1 MVLQCCGA
9 AVLRFFELQ
18 HGKTATLQH
27 LRNEE
32 DAMEKRDVF
41 NRMIAEGLIPVVRV
55 TSAKEAIDV
64 ADAIKEGGVSFIEIT
79 MSVQGAIDVIKELTQ
94 KYKDEI
100 IMGAGTVLD
109 TETGRAAL
117 LAGAQ
122 FIVGP
127 TLNLDLIQLA
137 HRYSAVVIPGAATP
151 TEILTAWNAGADM
164 VKVFP
169 AGQLG
174 GPEYLKALRG
184 PLPQILLVPTGGV
197 NLQNAG
203 AFIKAGATA
212 LGVGGELV
220 DKKAVKE
227 KKFNII
233 TENTRAFLKVI
244 REAERVSMRITF
256 PYPEIRP
263 LEIPDQNLL
272 GIFSPSTVRVEKSE
286 EEIIDETFSDP
297 INLPAYLRSWNGVK
311 MS

>member
-1 MVLQCCGA
+1 
-9 AVLRFFELQ
+9 
-18 HGKTATLQH
+18 
-27 LRNEE
+27 
-32 DAMEKRDVF
+32 MEKRDIF
-41 NRMIAEGLIPVVRV
+41 NRMISEGLIPVIRV
-55 TSAKEAIDV
+55 ASASEAMDV

-109 TETGRAAL
+109 AETGRAAL

-122 FIVGP
+122 FIVSP
-127 TLNLDLIQLA
+127 ILNLSLIELA

-169 AGQLG
+169 AAQLG
-174 GPEYLKALRG
+174 GPDYIKAVKA

-197 NLQNAG
+197 NLQNAA
-203 AFIKAGATA
+203 AFIKAGAAA

-227 KKFNII
+227 KKFHII
-233 TENTRAFLKVI
+233 TENTQAFLKTI
-244 REAERVSMRITF
+244 KEARG
-256 PYPEIRP
+256 
-263 LEIPDQNLL
+263 Q
-272 GIFSPSTVRVEKSE
+272 G
-286 EEIIDETFSDP
+286 
-297 INLPAYLRSWNGVK
+297 
-311 MS
+311 

>member
-1 MVLQCCGA
+1 
-9 AVLRFFELQ
+9 
-18 HGKTATLQH
+18 
-27 LRNEE
+27 
-32 DAMEKRDVF
+32 MEKRDVF

-55 TSAKEAIDV
+55 SSAQEAVDV
-64 ADAIKEGGVSFIEIT
+64 ADALKEGGVSFIEIT
-79 MSVQGAIDVIKELTQ
+79 MSVPGAIDTIKDLTK
-94 KYKDEI
+94 KYKDDI

-109 TETGRAAL
+109 PETGRAAL

-122 FIVGP
+122 FIISP

-137 HRYSAVVIPGAATP
+137 HRYSAVVIPGTATP

-169 AGQLG
+169 AAQLG
-174 GPEYLKALRG
+174 GPEYIKALRG

-227 KKFNII
+227 KKFNVI
-233 TENTRAFLKVI
+233 TENTRAFLKAI
-244 REAERVSMRITF
+244 KEARGS
-256 PYPEIRP
+256 
-263 LEIPDQNLL
+263 
-272 GIFSPSTVRVEKSE
+272 
-286 EEIIDETFSDP
+286 
-297 INLPAYLRSWNGVK
+297 
-311 MS
+311 

>member
-1 MVLQCCGA
+1 MCCGSAVLQLKKQQQNGNT
-9 AVLRFFELQ
+9 AVQ
-18 HGKTATLQH
+18 QH
-27 LRNEE
+27 LKNEE

-41 NRMIAEGLIPVVRV
+41 NRMIAEGLIPVIRV
-55 TSAKEAIDV
+55 TSANEAIDV
-64 ADAIKEGGVSFIEIT
+64 ADAIKEGGVSLIEIT

-109 TETGRAAL
+109 PETGRAAL

-122 FIVGP
+122 FIVSP

-169 AGQLG
+169 AAQLG

-203 AFIKAGATA
+203 AFIKAGAIA

-227 KKFNII
+227 KKFHII
-233 TENTRAFLKVI
+233 TENTRAFLKAV
-244 REAERVSMRITF
+244 REARV
-256 PYPEIRP
+256 
-263 LEIPDQNLL
+263 
-272 GIFSPSTVRVEKSE
+272 
-286 EEIIDETFSDP
+286 
-297 INLPAYLRSWNGVK
+297 
-311 MS
+311 

>member
-1 MVLQCCGA
+1 
-9 AVLRFFELQ
+9 
-18 HGKTATLQH
+18 
-27 LRNEE
+27 
-32 DAMEKRDVF
+32 MEKRDIF

-55 TSAKEAIDV
+55 SSAQEAVDV
-64 ADAIKEGGVSFIEIT
+64 ADALKEGGVSFIEIT
-79 MSVQGAIDVIKELTQ
+79 MSVPGAIDTIKDLTK
-94 KYKDEI
+94 KYKDDI

-109 TETGRAAL
+109 PETGRAAL

-122 FIVGP
+122 FIISP

-137 HRYSAVVIPGAATP
+137 HRYSAVVIPGAMTP
-151 TEILTAWNAGADM
+151 TEILAAWNAGADM

-169 AGQLG
+169 AAQLG

-233 TENTRAFLKVI
+233 TENTRAFLKAI
-244 REAERVSMRITF
+244 REARGS
-256 PYPEIRP
+256 
-263 LEIPDQNLL
+263 
-272 GIFSPSTVRVEKSE
+272 
-286 EEIIDETFSDP
+286 
-297 INLPAYLRSWNGVK
+297 
-311 MS
+311 